1 VAAGAAVIAPITQ
14 AASVQDLSHRYGR
27 RVARVT
33 LELPTGGFFAIV
45 GPDGVGKSTLL
56 GILAGAKR
64 IQTGRV
70 RMHWAA
76 T

>member
-1 VAAGAAVIAPITQ
+1 MIAPITQ

-27 RVARVT
+27 RVALDRVT